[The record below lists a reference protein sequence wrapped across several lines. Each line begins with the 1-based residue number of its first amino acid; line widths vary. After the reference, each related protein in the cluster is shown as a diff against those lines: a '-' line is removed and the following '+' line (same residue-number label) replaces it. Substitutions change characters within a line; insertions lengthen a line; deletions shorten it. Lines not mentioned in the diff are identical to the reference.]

1 MPHVAAFKETPV
13 KLSPPLAWRKEPVAA
28 GQPARW
34 LRSDSRWQIERRD
47 RLLAAPFTLVPLAG
61 FDGGGIA
68 LPFVTLQAAQAA
80 TLWPR
85 ERLLERMR
93 GEFEIE
99 VAMRRDAFLRGTQAL
114 IAALHGE
121 ALADE
126 PRRSR
131 SVQLR
136 AA

>member
-1 MPHVAAFKETPV
+1 MSAKP
-13 KLSPPLAWRKEPVAA
+13 SPPPAWRKEPVST

-34 LRSDSRWQIERRD
+34 VSSDGRWQIERRD

-61 FDGGGIA
+61 FDGGEIA
-68 LPFVTLQAAQAA
+68 LPFITLQAAQEA

-93 GEFEIE
+93 GEFEIQ
-99 VAMRRDAFLRGTQAL
+99 VAMRRDTFLGGTQAL
-114 IAALHGE
+114 IAALHAESLLDE
-121 ALADE
+121 AQ
-126 PRRSR
+126 RSR
-131 SVQLR
+131 PAQLR

>member
-1 MPHVAAFKETPV
+1 MKP
-13 KLSPPLAWRKEPVAA
+13 SPPLAWHKELVTA

-34 LRSDSRWQIERRD
+34 VSSNGSWQIERHD
-47 RLLAAPFTLVPLAG
+47 RMLAAPFTLVPLAG
-61 FDGGGIA
+61 VDGGGIA
-68 LPFVTLQAAQAA
+68 LPFVTLKAAHEA

-99 VAMRRDAFLRGTQAL
+99 VAMRRHAFLRGTQAL
-114 IAALHGE
+114 IAALHVE

-126 PRRSR
+126 AHCSR
-131 SVQLR
+131 PAQLH